1 MIINASTIPILKSL
15 EVLVPVFQVSGKYV
29 GGEYQKNTEPD
40 EKRLIV
46 LPISGEEIKN
56 GEPGFYTY
64 EDKLVIELG
73 SRTLNEKDR
82 FRFEKK
88 LSRSSNTQIIFRSQT
103 LQNIQ
108 PRKFMSLKIQDENNI
123 PFLLSSLEELEGISA
138 RVGVAAEPNSELAI
152 YAGAQEFGAV
162 ITSKKAIAKLYYMLV
177 EEGLIDKE
185 ELPIYIWMKAK
196 TEIII
201 PERSFLRSIFES
213 KEAIDK
219 AMKLFLFAMD
229 RALAG
234 QGKMISALEAAAD
247 SFVASIKSTI
257 ASGVNPANHPLTTAR
272 KGHSKTLMGKEPR
285 LQKSITREIIKGG

>member
-1 MIINASTIPILKSL
+1 
-15 EVLVPVFQVSGKYV
+15 
-29 GGEYQKNTEPD
+29 
-40 EKRLIV
+40 
-46 LPISGEEIKN
+46 
-56 GEPGFYTY
+56 
-64 EDKLVIELG
+64 
-73 SRTLNEKDR
+73 
-82 FRFEKK
+82 
-88 LSRSSNTQIIFRSQT
+88 
-103 LQNIQ
+103 
-108 PRKFMSLKIQDENNI
+108 MSLKIQDENNI